1 MAEITLGA
9 CSSVSLYKAC
19 EIIRGFQ
26 KEKFQVQVILTRNAS
41 RLISPLLFSALS
53 GQKALVD
60 PFDEEYSDEIPHVE
74 LAKKTSL
81 LLVAPATANMIGK
94 FASGVADDF
103 LSTFY
108 AACQCPV
115 LVAPSMNEAMYLH
128 RQTQENIRKLRAI
141 GVRFVDPEKG
151 YLACKDTG
159 WGRLAAPGKIVE
171 EGVRL
176 IKKSESL
183 KGKTVL
189 VTAGPTRE
197 FLDPVR
203 FLTNRSS
210 GKMGY
215 ELAEETAGPT
225 REFLDPVRF
234 LTNRS
239 SGKMGYELAEEALR
253 RGAEVIL
260 ISGPTHIFPPPEAK
274 SKKVQTA
281 QEMEK
286 EVVAHFGKADIVI
299 MAAAISDFRF
309 AETSNQKI
317 KKEKLEK
324 KIDIVPTEDV
334 LQKLSSKKGTKIM
347 VGFAAE
353 TEDVV
358 NNALKK
364 MKKKSLDLM
373 VANNVLA
380 EGTGFESDFNKVSLI
395 FPDGKTIHTEKKSK
409 LEISQ
414 IILDRVEDILGR

>member
-1 MAEITLGA
+1 MAKITLGV

-26 KEKFQVQVILTRNAS
+26 KKNFEVQVILTKNAS

-60 PFDEEYSDEIPHVE
+60 LFNEEYSDEIPHVD
-74 LAKKTSL
+74 LAKQTSL

-108 AACQCPV
+108 AASKCPV
-115 LVAPSMNEAMYLH
+115 LIAPSMNEAMYLH
-128 RQTQENIRKLRAI
+128 RQTQENIRKLRAL
-141 GVRFVDPEKG
+141 GVKFVEPEKG
-151 YLACKDTG
+151 YLACEDEG
-159 WGRLAAPGKIVE
+159 WGRLAAPEKIVE
-171 EGVRL
+171 EGLRL

-189 VTAGPTRE
+189 ITAGPTRE
-197 FLDPVR
+197 F
-203 FLTNRSS
+203 
-210 GKMGY
+210 M
-215 ELAEETAGPT
+215 
-225 REFLDPVRF
+225 DPVRF

-260 ISGPTHIFPPPEAK
+260 ISGPAHIFPPPEAK
-274 SKKVQTA
+274 LKKVQTA

-286 EVVAHFGKADIVI
+286 EVAAHFDQADVVI

-309 AETSNQKI
+309 AEISSQKI

-324 KIDIVPTEDV
+324 KIDIVLTEDI
-334 LQKLSSKKGTKIM
+334 LQKLSSKKGARVI

-358 NNALKK
+358 NSALKK
-364 MKKKSLDLM
+364 MKKKNLDLI

-380 EGTGFESDFNKVSLI
+380 EGIGFESDFNQVSLI
-395 FPDGKTIHTEKKSK
+395 FPDGKTIDTEKKSK

-414 IILDRVEDILGR
+414 IILDKVEDILGK

>member
-128 RQTQENIRKLRAI
+128 RQTQENIQRLKAI

-159 WGRLAAPGKIVE
+159 WGRLAAPEKIVE

-189 VTAGPTRE
+189 V
-197 FLDPVR
+197 
-203 FLTNRSS
+203 
-210 GKMGY
+210 
-215 ELAEETAGPT
+215 TAGPT

-274 SKKVQTA
+274 LKKVQTA
-281 QEMEK
+281 QDMEK
-286 EVVAHFGKADIVI
+286 KVVAHFGKADIVI

-309 AETSNQKI
+309 AETSTQKI

-324 KIDIVPTEDV
+324 RIDIEPTEDV
-334 LQKLSSKKGTKIM
+334 LQKLSSKKGAKII

-364 MKKKSLDLM
+364 MKKKNLDLI

-380 EGTGFESDFNKVSLI
+380 EETGFESDFNKVSLI
-395 FPDGKTIHTEKKSK
+395 FPDGKTIHTERKSK

>member
-1 MAEITLGA
+1 MAKITLGV

-26 KEKFQVQVILTRNAS
+26 KEKFQVQVILTKNAS

-60 PFDEEYSDEIPHVE
+60 PFDEEYSDKIPHVD
-74 LAKKTSL
+74 LAKETSL

-108 AACQCPV
+108 TASNCPV
-115 LVAPSMNEAMYLH
+115 LIAPSMNEAMYLH
-128 RQTQENIRKLRAI
+128 RQTQENIQKLRAM
-141 GVRFVDPEKG
+141 GVRFVEPEKG
-151 YLACKDTG
+151 YLACKDIG
-159 WGRLAAPGKIVE
+159 WGRLAAPEKIVE
-171 EGVRL
+171 EGLRL

-189 VTAGPTRE
+189 V
-197 FLDPVR
+197 
-203 FLTNRSS
+203 
-210 GKMGY
+210 
-215 ELAEETAGPT
+215 TAGPT

-274 SKKVQTA
+274 LKKVRTA

-286 EVVAHFGKADIVI
+286 EVVAHFGQADVVI

-309 AETSNQKI
+309 AETSSQKI

-324 KIDIVPTEDV
+324 KIDVVPTEDI
-334 LQKLSSKKGTKIM
+334 LQKLSSKKGAKII

-364 MKKKSLDLM
+364 MKKKRLDLI
-373 VANNVLA
+373 VANNVLD
-380 EGTGFESDFNKVSLI
+380 EGIGFESDFNQVSII
-395 FPDGKTIHTEKKSK
+395 FPDGKTIQTEKKSK
-409 LEISQ
+409 LEISK

>member
-1 MAEITLGA
+1 MAKITLGV

-26 KEKFQVQVILTRNAS
+26 KEKFQVQVILTKNAS

-60 PFDEEYSDEIPHVE
+60 PFDEEYSDEIPHVD
-74 LAKKTSL
+74 LAKETSL

-108 AACQCPV
+108 TASNCPV
-115 LVAPSMNEAMYLH
+115 LIAPSMNEAMYLH
-128 RQTQENIRKLRAI
+128 RQTQENIQKLRAM
-141 GVRFVDPEKG
+141 GVRFVEPDKG
-151 YLACKDTG
+151 YLACKDIG
-159 WGRLAAPGKIVE
+159 WGRLAAPEKIVE
-171 EGVRL
+171 EGLRL

-189 VTAGPTRE
+189 V
-197 FLDPVR
+197 
-203 FLTNRSS
+203 
-210 GKMGY
+210 
-215 ELAEETAGPT
+215 TAGPT

-274 SKKVQTA
+274 LKKVQTA

-286 EVVAHFGKADIVI
+286 EVVAHFGQADVVI

-309 AETSNQKI
+309 AETSSQKI

-334 LQKLSSKKGTKIM
+334 LQKLSSKKGAKII

-364 MKKKSLDLM
+364 MKKKSLDLI
-373 VANNVLA
+373 VANNVLD
-380 EGTGFESDFNKVSLI
+380 EGIGFESDFNQVSLI

>member
-1 MAEITLGA
+1 M
-9 CSSVSLYKAC
+9 SLYKAC

-26 KEKFQVQVILTRNAS
+26 KEKFQVQVILTKNAS

-60 PFDEEYSDEIPHVE
+60 LFDEEYSDEIPHVD
-74 LAKKTSL
+74 LAKETSL

-108 AACQCPV
+108 AASNCSV
-115 LVAPSMNEAMYLH
+115 LIAPSMNEAMYLH
-128 RQTQENIRKLRAI
+128 RQTQENIQKLRAM
-141 GVRFVDPEKG
+141 GVRFVEPEKG
-151 YLACKDTG
+151 YLACKDIG
-159 WGRLAAPGKIVE
+159 WGRLAAPEKIVE
-171 EGVRL
+171 EGLKL

-189 VTAGPTRE
+189 I
-197 FLDPVR
+197 
-203 FLTNRSS
+203 
-210 GKMGY
+210 
-215 ELAEETAGPT
+215 TAGPT

-274 SKKVQTA
+274 LKKVQTA

-286 EVVAHFGKADIVI
+286 EVVAHFGQADVVI

-309 AETSNQKI
+309 AETSSQKI

-324 KIDIVPTEDV
+324 KIDIVATEDI
-334 LQKLSSKKGTKIM
+334 LQKLSSKKGAKII

-364 MKKKSLDLM
+364 MKKKSLDLI
-373 VANNVLA
+373 VANNVLD
-380 EGTGFESDFNKVSLI
+380 EGIGFESDFNQVSLI

-414 IILDRVEDILGR
+414 IILDRVEDILGG

>member
-1 MAEITLGA
+1 MAKITLGV

-26 KEKFQVQVILTRNAS
+26 KEKFQVQVILTKNAS

-60 PFDEEYSDEIPHVE
+60 PFDEEYSDKIPHVD
-74 LAKKTSL
+74 LAKETSL

-108 AACQCPV
+108 TASNCPV
-115 LVAPSMNEAMYLH
+115 LIAPSMNEAMYLH
-128 RQTQENIRKLRAI
+128 RQTQENIQKLRAM
-141 GVRFVDPEKG
+141 GVRFVEPEKG
-151 YLACKDTG
+151 YLACKDIG
-159 WGRLAAPGKIVE
+159 WGRLAAPEKIVE
-171 EGVRL
+171 EGLRL
-176 IKKSESL
+176 IKKSASL

-189 VTAGPTRE
+189 V
-197 FLDPVR
+197 
-203 FLTNRSS
+203 
-210 GKMGY
+210 
-215 ELAEETAGPT
+215 TAGPT

-274 SKKVQTA
+274 LKKVRTA

-286 EVVAHFGKADIVI
+286 EVVAHFGQADVVI

-309 AETSNQKI
+309 AETSSQKI

-324 KIDIVPTEDV
+324 KIDVVPTEDV
-334 LQKLSSKKGTKIM
+334 LQKLSSKKGAKII

-364 MKKKSLDLM
+364 MKKKSLDLI
-373 VANNVLA
+373 VANNVLD
-380 EGTGFESDFNKVSLI
+380 EGIGFESDFNQVSII

>member
-1 MAEITLGA
+1 MPKITLGV

-26 KEKFQVQVILTRNAS
+26 EEKFQVQVILTKNAS

-60 PFDEEYSDEIPHVE
+60 LFEEEYSDEIPHVQ
-74 LAKKTSL
+74 LAKQTSL

-108 AACQCPV
+108 AASKCPV
-115 LVAPSMNEAMYLH
+115 LIAPAMNEAMYLH
-128 RQTQENIRKLRAI
+128 RQTQENVQKLKAA
-141 GVRFVDPEKG
+141 GVKFVEPEKG

-159 WGRLAAPGKIVE
+159 WGRLAAPESIVE
-171 EGVRL
+171 EGLRL

-183 KGKTVL
+183 KGRTVL

-197 FLDPVR
+197 FLDPIR

-215 ELAEETAGPT
+215 ELA
-225 REFLDPVRF
+225 D
-234 LTNRS
+234 
-239 SGKMGYELAEEALR
+239 EALR

-260 ISGPTHIFPPPEAK
+260 ISGPTHLFPPPGAK
-274 SKKVQTA
+274 SKNVQTA
-281 QEMEK
+281 REMEK
-286 EVVAHFGKADIVI
+286 EVLAHFDQADVVI

-309 AETSNQKI
+309 AQMSSQKI
-317 KKEKLEK
+317 RKEKLAK
-324 KIDIVPTEDV
+324 KIDIVLTEDI
-334 LQKLSSKKGTKIM
+334 LQKLSSKKGAKII

-353 TEDVV
+353 TEDVI
-358 NNALKK
+358 NNALEK
-364 MKKKSLDLM
+364 MKKKNLDLM

-380 EGTGFESDFNKVSLI
+380 EGIGFESDFNQVSLI

-409 LEISQ
+409 VEISQ
-414 IILDRVEDILGR
+414 IILDGVEDILGR

>member
-1 MAEITLGA
+1 MAKITLGV

-26 KEKFQVQVILTRNAS
+26 KEKFQVQVILTKNAS

-60 PFDEEYSDEIPHVE
+60 PFDEEYSDEIPHVD
-74 LAKKTSL
+74 LAKETSL

-108 AACQCPV
+108 TASNCPV
-115 LVAPSMNEAMYLH
+115 LIAPSMNEAMYLH
-128 RQTQENIRKLRAI
+128 RQTQENIQKLRAM
-141 GVRFVDPEKG
+141 GVRFVEPEKG
-151 YLACKDTG
+151 YLACKDIG
-159 WGRLAAPGKIVE
+159 WGRLAAPEKIVE
-171 EGVRL
+171 EGLRL
-176 IKKSESL
+176 IKKSASL

-189 VTAGPTRE
+189 V
-197 FLDPVR
+197 
-203 FLTNRSS
+203 
-210 GKMGY
+210 
-215 ELAEETAGPT
+215 TAGPT

-274 SKKVQTA
+274 LKKVQTA

-286 EVVAHFGKADIVI
+286 EVVAHFGQADVVI

-309 AETSNQKI
+309 AETSSQKI

-324 KIDIVPTEDV
+324 KIDILPTEDV
-334 LQKLSSKKGTKIM
+334 LQKLSSKKGAKII

-364 MKKKSLDLM
+364 MKKKSLDLI
-373 VANNVLA
+373 VANNVLD
-380 EGTGFESDFNKVSLI
+380 EGIGFESDFNQVSII

>member
-1 MAEITLGA
+1 MAKITLGV

-26 KEKFQVQVILTRNAS
+26 KKKFQVQVILTKNAS

-53 GQKALVD
+53 GQKAIVD
-60 PFDEEYSDEIPHVE
+60 LFDEEYSSEIPHVD
-74 LAKKTSL
+74 LAKETSL

-108 AACQCPV
+108 TASNCPV
-115 LVAPSMNEAMYLH
+115 LIAPSMNEAMYLH
-128 RQTQENIRKLRAI
+128 RQTQENIQKLRAM
-141 GVRFVDPEKG
+141 GVRFVEPEKG
-151 YLACKDTG
+151 YLACKDIG
-159 WGRLAAPGKIVE
+159 WGRLAAPEKIVE
-171 EGVRL
+171 EGLRL

-189 VTAGPTRE
+189 V
-197 FLDPVR
+197 
-203 FLTNRSS
+203 
-210 GKMGY
+210 
-215 ELAEETAGPT
+215 TAGPT

-274 SKKVQTA
+274 LKKVRTA

-286 EVVAHFGKADIVI
+286 EVVAHFGQADVVI

-309 AETSNQKI
+309 AETSSQKI

-324 KIDIVPTEDV
+324 KIDVVPTEDI
-334 LQKLSSKKGTKIM
+334 LQKLSSKKGAKII

-364 MKKKSLDLM
+364 MKKKSLDLI
-373 VANNVLA
+373 VANNVLD
-380 EGTGFESDFNKVSLI
+380 EGIGFESDFNQVSII

-414 IILDRVEDILGR
+414 IILDRVEDILGG

>member
-1 MAEITLGA
+1 MAKITLGV

-26 KEKFQVQVILTRNAS
+26 KEKFQVQVILTKNAS

-53 GQKALVD
+53 GQKAIVD
-60 PFDEEYSDEIPHVE
+60 LFDEEYSDEIPHVD
-74 LAKKTSL
+74 LAKETSL

-108 AACQCPV
+108 TASNCPV
-115 LVAPSMNEAMYLH
+115 LIAPSMNEAMYLH
-128 RQTQENIRKLRAI
+128 RQTQENIQKLRAM
-141 GVRFVDPEKG
+141 GVRFVEPEKG
-151 YLACKDTG
+151 YLACKDIG
-159 WGRLAAPGKIVE
+159 WGRLAAPEKIVE
-171 EGVRL
+171 EGLRL

-189 VTAGPTRE
+189 V
-197 FLDPVR
+197 
-203 FLTNRSS
+203 
-210 GKMGY
+210 
-215 ELAEETAGPT
+215 TAGPT

-274 SKKVQTA
+274 LKKVQTA

-286 EVVAHFGKADIVI
+286 EVMAHFGQADVVI

-309 AETSNQKI
+309 AETSSQKI

-324 KIDIVPTEDV
+324 KIDIVPTEDI
-334 LQKLSSKKGTKIM
+334 LQKLSSKKRAKII

-364 MKKKSLDLM
+364 MKKKSLDLI
-373 VANNVLA
+373 VANNVLD
-380 EGTGFESDFNKVSLI
+380 EGIGFESDFNQVSLI

>member
-1 MAEITLGA
+1 MAKITLGA

-26 KEKFQVQVILTRNAS
+26 KQKFQVQVILTKNAS

-60 PFDEEYSDEIPHVE
+60 PYDEEYSDEIPHVE
-74 LAKKTSL
+74 LAKETSL

-108 AACQCPV
+108 AASQCPV
-115 LVAPSMNEAMYLH
+115 LIAPAMNEAMYLH
-128 RQTQENIRKLRAI
+128 RQTQQNIKKLKAV
-141 GVRFVDPEKG
+141 GVRFVEPEKG
-151 YLACKDTG
+151 YLACKETG
-159 WGRLAAPGKIVE
+159 WGRLASPEKIVE
-171 EGVRL
+171 EGLRL

-197 FLDPVR
+197 FLDPI
-203 FLTNRSS
+203 
-210 GKMGY
+210 
-215 ELAEETAGPT
+215 
-225 REFLDPVRF
+225 RF

-260 ISGPTHIFPPPEAK
+260 ISGPTHIFPPPDAE

-286 EVVAHFGKADIVI
+286 EVVAHFGKADIII

-309 AETSNQKI
+309 AETSAQKI

-324 KIDIVPTEDV
+324 KIDMVPTEDI
-334 LQKLSSKKGTKIM
+334 LQKLSSKKGTKIV

-364 MKKKSLDLM
+364 MKKKNLDLI
-373 VANNVLA
+373 VANNVLD
-380 EGTGFESDFNKVSLI
+380 EGAGFESDFNKVILI

>member
-1 MAEITLGA
+1 MVKITLGV

-26 KEKFQVQVILTRNAS
+26 KEKFQVQVILTKNAS

-60 PFDEEYSDEIPHVE
+60 PFDEEYSDEIPHVD
-74 LAKKTSL
+74 LAKETSL

-108 AACQCPV
+108 TASNCPV
-115 LVAPSMNEAMYLH
+115 LIAPSMNEAMYLH
-128 RQTQENIRKLRAI
+128 RQTQENIQKLRAM
-141 GVRFVDPEKG
+141 GVRFVEPAKG
-151 YLACKDTG
+151 YLACKDIG
-159 WGRLAAPGKIVE
+159 WGRLAAPEKIVE
-171 EGVRL
+171 EGLRL
-176 IKKSESL
+176 IKKSASL

-189 VTAGPTRE
+189 V
-197 FLDPVR
+197 
-203 FLTNRSS
+203 
-210 GKMGY
+210 
-215 ELAEETAGPT
+215 TAGPT

-274 SKKVQTA
+274 LKKVRTA

-286 EVVAHFGKADIVI
+286 EVVARFGQADVVI

-309 AETSNQKI
+309 AETSSQKI

-324 KIDIVPTEDV
+324 KIDVVPTEDV
-334 LQKLSSKKGTKIM
+334 LQKLSSKKGAKII

-364 MKKKSLDLM
+364 MKKKSLDLI
-373 VANNVLA
+373 VANNVLD
-380 EGTGFESDFNKVSLI
+380 EGIGFESDFNQVSII

>member
-1 MAEITLGA
+1 MAKITLGV

-26 KEKFQVQVILTRNAS
+26 KEKFQVQVILTKNAS

-53 GQKALVD
+53 GQKAIVD
-60 PFDEEYSDEIPHVE
+60 LFDEEYSDEIPHVD
-74 LAKKTSL
+74 LAKETSL

-108 AACQCPV
+108 TASNCPV
-115 LVAPSMNEAMYLH
+115 LIAPSMNEAMYLH
-128 RQTQENIRKLRAI
+128 RQTQENIQKLRAM
-141 GVRFVDPEKG
+141 GVRFVEPEKG
-151 YLACKDTG
+151 YLACKDIG
-159 WGRLAAPGKIVE
+159 WGRLAAPEKIVE
-171 EGVRL
+171 EGLRL
-176 IKKSESL
+176 LKKSESL

-189 VTAGPTRE
+189 V
-197 FLDPVR
+197 
-203 FLTNRSS
+203 
-210 GKMGY
+210 
-215 ELAEETAGPT
+215 TAGPT

-274 SKKVQTA
+274 LKKVRTA

-286 EVVAHFGKADIVI
+286 EVVAHFGQADVVI

-309 AETSNQKI
+309 AETSSQKI

-324 KIDIVPTEDV
+324 KIDVVPTEDI
-334 LQKLSSKKGTKIM
+334 LQKLSSKKGAKII

-364 MKKKSLDLM
+364 MKKKSLDLI
-373 VANNVLA
+373 VANNVLD
-380 EGTGFESDFNKVSLI
+380 EGIGFESDFNQVSLI

>member
-1 MAEITLGA
+1 MVKITLGV

-26 KEKFQVQVILTRNAS
+26 KEKFQVQVILTKNAS

-60 PFDEEYSDEIPHVE
+60 PFDEEYSDKIPHVD
-74 LAKKTSL
+74 LAKETSL

-108 AACQCPV
+108 TASNCPV
-115 LVAPSMNEAMYLH
+115 LIAPSMNEAMYLH
-128 RQTQENIRKLRAI
+128 RQTQENIQKLRAM
-141 GVRFVDPEKG
+141 GVRFVEPAKG
-151 YLACKDTG
+151 YLACKDIG
-159 WGRLAAPGKIVE
+159 WGRLAAPEKIVE
-171 EGVRL
+171 EGLRL
-176 IKKSESL
+176 MKKSESL

-189 VTAGPTRE
+189 V
-197 FLDPVR
+197 
-203 FLTNRSS
+203 
-210 GKMGY
+210 
-215 ELAEETAGPT
+215 TAGPT

-274 SKKVQTA
+274 LKKVRTA

-286 EVVAHFGKADIVI
+286 EVVAHFGQADVVI

-309 AETSNQKI
+309 AETSSQKI

-324 KIDIVPTEDV
+324 KIDILPTEDV
-334 LQKLSSKKGTKIM
+334 LQKLSSKKGAKII

-364 MKKKSLDLM
+364 MKKKRLDLI
-373 VANNVLA
+373 VANNVLD
-380 EGTGFESDFNKVSLI
+380 EGIGFESDFNQVSII

>member
-1 MAEITLGA
+1 MVKITLGV

-26 KEKFQVQVILTRNAS
+26 KEKFQVQVILTKNAS

-53 GQKALVD
+53 GQKAIVD
-60 PFDEEYSDEIPHVE
+60 TFDEEYSDEIPHVD
-74 LAKKTSL
+74 LAKETSL

-108 AACQCPV
+108 TASNCPV
-115 LVAPSMNEAMYLH
+115 LIAPSMNEAMYLH
-128 RQTQENIRKLRAI
+128 RQTQENIQKLRAM
-141 GVRFVDPEKG
+141 GVRFVEPEKG
-151 YLACKDTG
+151 YLACKDIG
-159 WGRLAAPGKIVE
+159 WGRLAAPEKIVE
-171 EGVRL
+171 EGLRL
-176 IKKSESL
+176 IKKSASL

-203 FLTNRSS
+203 FI
-210 GKMGY
+210 
-215 ELAEETAGPT
+215 
-225 REFLDPVRF
+225 
-234 LTNRS
+234 TNRS

-274 SKKVQTA
+274 LKKVQTA

-286 EVVAHFGKADIVI
+286 EVVAHFGQADVVI

-309 AETSNQKI
+309 AETSSQKI

-324 KIDIVPTEDV
+324 KIDVVPTEDV
-334 LQKLSSKKGTKIM
+334 LQKLSLKKGTKII

-364 MKKKSLDLM
+364 MKKKSLDLI
-373 VANNVLA
+373 VANNVLD
-380 EGTGFESDFNKVSLI
+380 EGIGFESDFNQVSLI

-414 IILDRVEDILGR
+414 IILDRVEDILGG